1 MRINDLAIPG
11 AVGRPAQPSTLWGRS
26 EGEILVSMVWEWEVW
41 CSAIRRVRCRARGNW
56 DCESVKD
63 ALLCIQQGRDGG
75 VEREREDKMHEAKY
89 PSLSRA

>member
-26 EGEILVSMVWEWEVW
+26 EGEILVSMVWEVW
-41 CSAIRRVRCRARGNW
+41 CTAIWRVRYRARGNW

-63 ALLCIQQGRDGG
+63 AILCVQQERHGG
-75 VEREREDKMHEAKY
+75 VEREREYKMREAKD